1 MKWKSMNGAQRFTF
15 FPFAEETR
23 QIEKERLKGVKVN
36 WVGWFGC
43 WWIVWGYGRGSPPL
57 LRTRRDKPTPNQQK
71 QKSGMNQ
78 PINVSGSPAI
88 N

>member
-36 WVGWFGC
+36 WVGWFGL
-43 WWIVWGYGRGSPPL
+43 IDLGGLRAAAAAIAPHKGSEPN
-57 LRTRRDKPTPNQQK
+57 TKPTKIKDCELSDEMEWNE
-71 QKSGMNQ
+71 
-78 PINVSGSPAI
+78 
-88 N
+88 